1 MIEFE
6 DIKSAMR
13 YINNSERDLTVRKTK
28 IYDTKTKFNSAG
40 DYRVHLALRYDFV
53 RHKLGFTNG

>member
-1 MIEFE
+1 MKSKLNKDYFEKINQIKMIEFE

-28 IYDTKTKFNSAG
+28 IYDTKTNELIAIIKI
-40 DYRVHLALRYDFV
+40 
-53 RHKLGFTNG
+53 KK

>member
-13 YINNSERDLTVRKTK
+13 YLNNSERDLTVRNTK
-28 IYDTKTKFNSAG
+28 IYDTHTN
-40 DYRVHLALRYDFV
+40 
-53 RHKLGFTNG
+53 KLIAIIKLEK